1 VRDSGR
7 TSQTQWGDGKYTLSF
22 LDLETAAMQKVALVK
37 VGPENLAECG
47 IGCIRS
53 GDNPGYGRKV
63 EWLRKRF
70 DEGLRFLLLRD
81 QREKPLGFLEY
92 VPGEFA
98 WRPVDAQGW
107 LFVHCLWVFP
117 AGQKIRGLGSRL
129 IRACVEEAGRACST
143 GVAAMV
149 SSGTWMAGK
158 EVFLKNGFTKIAE
171 RDRFELVVDR
181 LRDGA
186 EPRFRDI
193 TPSSAKSGGL
203 HIVYSDQCPMLSK
216 SVNDLCEMAAEY
228 GLKKPRVTVLKSAY
242 EAQNAPS
249 YYGAFSLL
257 WNGRLL
263 SDHYVS
269 KGRFRNIL
277 RKEILNGKEQFPK
290 RLSTH
295 S

>member
-1 VRDSGR
+1 MRNVI
-7 TSQTQWGDGKYTLSF
+7 
-22 LDLETAAMQKVALVK
+22 LVK

-47 IGCIRS
+47 IGCIRNR
-53 GDNPGYGRKV
+53 GNPGYGRKA

-70 DEGLRFLLLRD
+70 DEGLRILLLRD
-81 QREKPLGFLEY
+81 KREKPLAFLEY
-92 VPGEFA
+92 VPGELA

-107 LFVHCLWVFP
+107 LFVHCLWVF
-117 AGQKIRGLGSRL
+117 ASGQRIRGLGSRL
-129 IRACVEEAGRACST
+129 IEACIEEARRAGST

-149 SSGTWMAGK
+149 SDGPWMAGK
-158 EVFLKNGFTKIAE
+158 EVFLNNGFTKIAE
-171 RDRFELVVDR
+171 RDRFELVIHR

-193 TPSSAKSGGL
+193 IGDSAKYRGL

-216 SVNDLCEMAAEY
+216 SVSDLGEMAAEH
-228 GLKKPRVTVLKSAY
+228 GLKLRVTVLKSAR

-249 YYGAFSLL
+249 YYGSFSLL

-269 KGRFRNIL
+269 KGRFKNIL
-277 RKEILNGKEQFPK
+277 RKEILNEKE
-290 RLSTH
+290 
-295 S
+295 

>member
-1 VRDSGR
+1 MSNV
-7 TSQTQWGDGKYTLSF
+7 T
-22 LDLETAAMQKVALVK
+22 LVK
-37 VGPENLAECG
+37 VGPENLSECG

-53 GDNPGYGRKV
+53 RDNPGYGRKV

-70 DEGLRFLLLRD
+70 AEGLRILLFRD
-81 QREKPLGFLEY
+81 ERGQPLAFLEY

-117 AGQKIRGLGSRL
+117 AGQQLGGLGSRL
-129 IRACVEEAGRACST
+129 IRACVEEAERAGST

-149 SSGTWMAGK
+149 SNGTWMAGK
-158 EVFLKNGFTKIAE
+158 EVFLNNGFTKTAE
-171 RDRFELVVDR
+171 RDRFELVVHR
-181 LRDGA
+181 LREGA

-193 TPSSAKSGGL
+193 DSKSAGSRGL
-203 HIVYSDQCPMLSK
+203 RIVYSDQCPMLMK
-216 SVNDLCEMAAEY
+216 SVNDLSQMAAEY
-228 GLKKPRVTVLKSAY
+228 GLNLRVTVLKSAH

-269 KGRFRNIL
+269 KGRFRDIL
-277 RKEILNGKEQFPK
+277 GKEILKGKE
-290 RLSTH
+290 
-295 S
+295 